1 MRLVDC
7 SVVTPLILV
16 EEFSPQARA
25 LVHEAERQHDDIIAP
40 RLLEYEISNAIRKA
54 VRQGR
59 IDASDAEARLRV
71 FDILPITFLT
81 DRVHHEALAIALRY
95 NLPAAYD
102 AHYLALAERL
112 GCDFWTAD
120 ERLVNQSSGALP
132 GVRWLG
138 SVAVAEPPA

>member
-1 MRLVDC
+1 MRLIDC
-7 SVVTPLILV
+7 SVATPLILV

-25 LVHEAERQHDDIIAP
+25 LVYEAERQHDDIIAP
-40 RLLEYEISNAIRKA
+40 RLLEYEISNALRKA
-54 VRQGR
+54 VRRGR
-59 IDASDAEARLRV
+59 IDASEAEARLRV
-71 FDILPITFLT
+71 FDGLPITFLN
-81 DRVHHEALAIALRY
+81 DRVHHEALAIALRF

-120 ERLVNQSSGALP
+120 ERLVNALGGALP

-138 SVAVAEPPA
+138 SVAVP